1 MKRAT
6 KASNVHGEVHCKQK
20 QRLIIAFTGN
30 ALPDI
35 YIYVYIYI
43 LYIHTYIYI
52 YIYANIYREIEIDR

>member
-35 YIYVYIYI
+35 YIYI

-52 YIYANIYREIEIDR
+52 YICKYI